1 MLPAVLIFGVFT
13 IFPTIYTFYISLW
26 NWNQYDI
33 ALSKFIGVK
42 NYQELFQQGDPSFLA
57 AFGHSLYFTAG
68 MVVGGTAIAL
78 GFALLVQRGGHW
90 LNLSRLGLYLP
101 HATPLIASSLVWGM
115 IFDPRFGLLN
125 YGLNLLHLP
134 TSQWLYSPGSAMPA
148 VIVYSLWHDL
158 GFTTLVFIGGLAV
171 ISDEYG
177 EAARVDGCGPWR
189 EFWYIT
195 WPQLRPVT
203 TFVVLITTIGSLQ
216 AFTQFYELQGAA
228 NSTVTLSFLIFQNA
242 SGQTPTLGFAAAAAV
257 VLFAITVL
265 FSLVR
270 RRTSVG
276 AGTEPSAT
284 A

>member
-148 VIVYSLWHDL
+148 VIIYSLWHDL

-203 TFVVLITTIGSLQ
+203 TFVVLITTISSLQ

-257 VLFAITVL
+257 VLFAVTVL
-265 FSLVR
+265 FTLVR

-276 AGTEPSAT
+276 GGGVT

>member
-1 MLPAVLIFGVFT
+1 VLPAVLIFGVFT

-78 GFALLVQRGGHW
+78 GFALLVQRGGRW